1 MQETRLF
8 RDVLVAL
15 WRSFLLFV
23 NTSFGESH
31 TSTRLTPA
39 KKKPSHVRIHAE
51 MLRKRRIEELKVR
64 NEELQLKQSKEGQQR
79 AEQIAAKFETNTE
92 ELRLKRLEDRLDLL
106 QKLDQKRIKV
116 VSVERRQ

>member
-31 TSTRLTPA
+31 TSTRLMPA

-64 NEELQLKQSKEGQQR
+64 NEELQLKQSKEDQQR

-116 VSVERRQ
+116 ISVERRQ